1 MIRSVWWSF
10 LFGYFM
16 VCAMVLALPDQTDA
30 ASGTVTDGV
39 TAAAKQGWASFNW
52 LMQVSAMPYILKAL
66 IIIGIVVSNFL
77 CALAGLTSCSRMLY
91 AFARDGGVPM
101 SETLKKV
108 SPVYRTPGAAIWVGG
123 VLSIIATLY
132 GGAFLV
138 LSTGCAVFHYLS
150 YLLPISAALKGELGG
165 EWTNKGPFNL
175 KAASVPI
182 ALLAIVGCALLIFVG
197 VQPPQEKVGYL
208 IVLMILAL
216 AAFWFSMEYKMPVS
230 GVFGALT
237 VLAVYYFWHDP
248 ESQFGLWAAVVVA
261 VVMAALL
268 FVLRGK
274 RFAGP
279 PIGDEIARRRAEIA
293 AAEAA
298 VGERAGA

>member
-1 MIRSVWWSF
+1 
-10 LFGYFM
+10 
-16 VCAMVLALPDQTDA
+16 
-30 ASGTVTDGV
+30 
-39 TAAAKQGWASFNW
+39 
-52 LMQVSAMPYILKAL
+52 
-66 IIIGIVVSNFL
+66 
-77 CALAGLTSCSRMLY
+77 
-91 AFARDGGVPM
+91 M

-138 LSTGCAVFHYLS
+138 LSTGCAVFLYLS
-150 YLLPISAALKGELGG
+150 YLLPIGAALKGELGG

-175 KAASVPI
+175 KGASIPI
-182 ALLAIVGCALLIFVG
+182 AVLAILGCALLIFVG

-216 AAFWFSMEYKMPVS
+216 AAFWFSMEDKI
-230 GVFGALT
+230 GIGAVFGVLT
-237 VLAVYYFWHDP
+237 VAAVYYFWYDP
-248 ESQFGLWAAVVVA
+248 ASQFGLWAAVVVA

-279 PIGDEIARRRAEIA
+279 PIGDEIARRKAEIA